1 MLSHM
6 VNGVEVLDSSMDY
19 DSNDDVWHIID
30 PSDPTPAGFWRI
42 PFNSSI
48 SANLSAYS
56 FFKHGGVSSMDLQ
69 SGNFEFTH
77 PLENG
82 SVTGTS
88 GITLLN
94 KHGITCTNK
103 LIKKMVWHSFL
114 WTDP

>member
-1 MLSHM
+1 MIP
-6 VNGVEVLDSSMDY
+6 
-19 DSNDDVWHIID
+19 NDDVWHIID
-30 PSDPTPAGFWRI
+30 PSDPTQAGFWRI

-56 FFKHGGVSSMDLQ
+56 FFKHGGVSSLDLQ
-69 SGNFEFTH
+69 SGNFGFTH

-94 KHGITCTNK
+94 KTWYHLHKQIDQENGLAQLCRRIPRSHTT
-103 LIKKMVWHSFL
+103 L
-114 WTDP
+114 